1 MYSSANEPMFS
12 SVGFNLIFAQN
23 IANNCAISFS
33 SDLDIAQI
41 VFGTESVAHD
51 YFERFDPSPAGIH
64 QRSVNIEKE

>member
-1 MYSSANEPMFS
+1 MYSSANEAMFS

-41 VFGTESVAHD
+41 VFGTRIGCARLV
-51 YFERFDPSPAGIH
+51 
-64 QRSVNIEKE
+64 